1 MDATADELAG
11 VVDLFG
17 GLSRAELGRA
27 LSEAAFR
34 ADGGSIDERAL
45 GEAID
50 EGLESF
56 TLLECSTECLATD
69 APALDPGTALFVSGP
84 AAFPTV
90 PEYAEDVPHILDIE
104 RRRFDRD
111 ALGVTARERFGDAI
125 AAARDGDLDDDR
137 LRDLLE
143 VSYDIEAWGPVELDD
158 ERARI
163 EEGLD

>member
-17 GLSRAELGRA
+17 GLSRDELERA

-50 EGLESF
+50 DGLESF
-56 TLLECSTECLATD
+56 TLLECPTESVTTD
-69 APALDPGTALFVSGP
+69 AQTLEPDTTLFVSGP

-90 PEYAEDVPHILDIE
+90 PEYAEDVPHILDID

-111 ALGVTARERFGDAI
+111 ALGKTARERFTDAVET
-125 AAARDGDLDDDR
+125 ALGGETEDDR

-143 VSYDIEAWGPVELDD
+143 VSYDIEAWAPVELAD
-158 ERARI
+158 ERSRI
-163 EEGLD
+163 EGGLD

>member
-17 GLSRAELGRA
+17 GLSRDELERA

-34 ADGGSIDERAL
+34 ADGSSIDEHAL
-45 GEAID
+45 SEAID
-50 EGLESF
+50 DGLESF
-56 TLLECSTECLATD
+56 TLLECPAERVTTD
-69 APALDPGTALFVSGP
+69 ETALDPETTFLVSGP

-90 PEYAEDVPHILDIE
+90 PEYAEDVPHILDID
-104 RRRFDRD
+104 RRRFDRGV
-111 ALGVTARERFGDAI
+111 LGRAARERFTDAVE
-125 AAARDGDLDDDR
+125 AALDGETDDDR

-143 VSYDIEAWGPVELDD
+143 VSYDIETWGPVELSD
-158 ERARI
+158 ERAHI